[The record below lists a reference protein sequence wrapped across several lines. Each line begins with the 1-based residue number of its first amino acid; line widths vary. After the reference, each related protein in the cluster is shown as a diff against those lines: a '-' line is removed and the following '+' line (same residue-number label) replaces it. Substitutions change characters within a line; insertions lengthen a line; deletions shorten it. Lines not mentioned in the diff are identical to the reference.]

1 MLKGSTPLDP
11 RFSSLDI
18 SPALQAGAME
28 QQAIV
33 DISSSINQAV
43 QGIQEKQMQK
53 KDQEMRMS
61 ALSPLLEQSG
71 LAGSRG
77 TETFNTA
84 LKQLSKDDNLL
95 NSITKLQTLNVAKM
109 EAQAKQ
115 VEAQAEYVKVAGQSS
130 EGILPDLEAH
140 FDVII
145 PGGPDGQGIVVKG
158 GYREGTPVYYD
169 PETGKH
175 QPLPAGAR
183 ENFDYTQEATQLNK
197 SFADF
202 EQESSAVK
210 ALEKYLDT
218 RGDPD
223 MPQGLDLL
231 LNQITGKAKTLA
243 GFENLTRKELL
254 AQIGKGQFQG
264 LLGRIRVDVLGPGV
278 LTEFDAQ
285 RLEDALGRY
294 GAGSS
299 PEVVTS
305 LIKEIIEDK
314 KSKQANLYQ
323 NIEFY
328 RGSHPDLFRRTQNRI
343 DALNYSLPGQE
354 PVVPAN
360 TETQPV
366 PESLTTEQAIEFKG
380 KTITDKNTGIK
391 YYSDG
396 QKWTRL

>member
-18 SPALQAGAME
+18 SPAIQAGALE
-28 QQAIV
+28 QQAIA

-43 QGIQEKQMQK
+43 KSIQDKQIQK

-71 LAGSRG
+71 LAGARG
-77 TETFNTA
+77 SATFDTA

-109 EAQAKQ
+109 EAQAKER
-115 VEAQAEYVKVAGQSS
+115 EAEAEYLKVSRQGEAGM
-130 EGILPDLEAH
+130 LPDLEAH
-140 FDVII
+140 FDAII

-158 GYREGTPVYYD
+158 GYNQGMPVYYD
-169 PETGKH
+169 TETKTLK
-175 QPLPAGAR
+175 PLPTGTR
-183 ENFDYTQEATQLNK
+183 ENFDYTQEAKLLGESFEKFSKEASAIKGLKMYLN
-197 SFADF
+197 
-202 EQESSAVK
+202 
-210 ALEKYLDT
+210 T
-218 RGDPD
+218 RGDPN
-223 MPQGLDLL
+223 MPVGLDLL
-231 LNQITGKAKTLA
+231 IKDITGKAKTLF
-243 GFENLTRKELL
+243 GLKELDKSELL

-264 LLGRIRVDVLGPGV
+264 LLGRIRLDVLGPGV
-278 LTEFDAQ
+278 LTDQDAK
-285 RLEDALGRY
+285 RLEAALGQY

-299 PEVVTS
+299 PEVVQNIIS
-305 LIKEIIEDK
+305 QIIQEKE
-314 KSKQANLYQ
+314 SAQANNYRD
-323 NIEFY
+323 IEFY
-328 RGSHPDLFRRTQNRI
+328 RGSHPDLFSRTQNRI
-343 DALNYSLPGQE
+343 NALDYSLPGQE

-360 TETQPV
+360 TETQSV

-380 KTITDKNTGIK
+380 KTITDQNTGIK